1 MNTVETTFHPD
12 QLRAS
17 MLDFWRGALE
27 IAVTADG
34 LECAVPQSYPDGWQ
48 IVLKFELL
56 TPGVVRLSDGGKTL
70 WQLAQTGQNLEADA
84 TAARL
89 REILGAFKIERDG
102 WTLSRAV
109 HWPAAGE
116 EVHLFTEALVSVA
129 HLGYLHDPVS
139 KPSNVARQT
148 VEKVFRERKV
158 EFLTNH
164 RLEGRVEKR
173 IEVDYFAV
181 PKRPLAIQV
190 LGRRGAVTGYMEQWG
205 FRWRDLHDA
214 APNLLRVM
222 LYDPA
227 VQDVDSTAAAIGQ
240 SVCDYFG
247 PYHETNRLH
256 AVIDQAE
263 RK

>member
-1 MNTVETTFHPD
+1 MSTVETILHPD

-17 MLDFWRGALE
+17 LLDFWKGALE

-48 IVLKFELL
+48 IVLKFEML

-89 REILGAFKIERDG
+89 GEILGAFKLERDG
-102 WTLSRAV
+102 WNLSRSMR
-109 HWPAAGE
+109 WPVPGE
-116 EVHLFTEALVSVA
+116 EIHLFTEALVSVA
-129 HLGYLHDPVS
+129 HLGYLHDPTP

-148 VEKVFRERKV
+148 VEKVLRERKL
-158 EFLTNH
+158 EFRTKH

-173 IEVDYFAV
+173 IEVDFYAE
-181 PKRPLAIQV
+181 PKRALAVQV
-190 LGRRGAVTGYMEQWG
+190 LGRRGVVTSYMEQWG

-214 APNLLRVM
+214 HPQLLRVM

-227 VQDVDSTAAAIGQ
+227 VQDVDSTASAIGS

-256 AVIDQAE
+256 EIIDRAE
-263 RK
+263 RS